1 MKCGLLITHCKSYSK
16 GEIRCSMTRHPAK
29 IILRR
34 SINLSKTHV
43 LLSIAIAANG
53 ILVSSL
59 GPTLSEESPF
69 SANINVHAPLALLA
83 IPFMATGALALTI
96 PIVLLFVYDKNN
108 GVLER
113 FLSLGMDQSDIY
125 RRYLK
130 ASIMLALIFL
140 PLTITAFLVAGRILG
155 TNMIVLLEVSGV
167 LIVLSLSVVTLVS
180 MSMMS
185 FSSLQK
191 ERVGANQPVGVG
203 IGGLV
208 VLPYYVIPFGWPLQN
223 ALILELGIALGI
235 GAVSVTMLFLSSRL
249 ISREKLLP

>member
-1 MKCGLLITHCKSYSK
+1 LT
-16 GEIRCSMTRHPAK
+16 TDPAK
-29 IILRR
+29 IIVRR

-59 GPTLSEESPF
+59 GSTLSRSPQLPG
-69 SANINVHAPLALLA
+69 NIDIHTSLALMA

-96 PIVLLFVYDKNN
+96 PVVLLFVYDKNN

-140 PLTITAFLVAGRILG
+140 PLAITAFMVAALVFG
-155 TNMIVLLEVSGV
+155 TNMMIILQASGV
-167 LIVLSLSVVTLVS
+167 LVVLTISVVTLVS
-180 MSMMS
+180 TSMMS

-208 VLPYYVIPFGWPLQN
+208 VLPYYIIPFSWPPQN
-223 ALILELGIALGI
+223 ALILELGIALVI
-235 GAVSVTMLFLSSRL
+235 GAVSVGMLFLSSKL

>member
-1 MKCGLLITHCKSYSK
+1 
-16 GEIRCSMTRHPAK
+16 
-29 IILRR
+29 
-34 SINLSKTHV
+34 LSKTHV

-53 ILVSSL
+53 MLVSSL
-59 GPTLSEESPF
+59 GPTLSKGSPF
-69 SANINVHAPLALLA
+69 SGAVDIHTSLALLT

-96 PIVLLFVYDKNN
+96 PVVLLFVYDKNN

-113 FLSLGMDQSDIY
+113 FLSLGMNQSDIY

-130 ASIMLALIFL
+130 ASIMLALVFL
-140 PLTITAFLVAGRILG
+140 PLAITAFLVAGWVRG
-155 TNMIVLLEVSGV
+155 TSMMVLLEASVV
-167 LIVLSLSVVTLVS
+167 LVVLTLSVVTLVS

-208 VLPYYVIPFGWPLQN
+208 VLPNYVIPFALPPQS
-223 ALILELGIALGI
+223 ALIMELGIALVI
-235 GAVSVTMLFLSSRL
+235 GAVSVAMLFLSSRL

>member
-1 MKCGLLITHCKSYSK
+1 MKCGLLIIHYKIYSK
-16 GEIRCSMTRHPAK
+16 IRCSMTTDPAK
-29 IILRR
+29 IIVRR

-59 GPTLSEESPF
+59 GPTLSKGSPF
-69 SANINVHAPLALLA
+69 LGNIDIHTSLALLA

-96 PIVLLFVYDKNN
+96 PVVLLFVYDKNN

-130 ASIMLALIFL
+130 ASTMLALIFL
-140 PLTITAFLVAGRILG
+140 PLAVTPFLVAGWVLG
-155 TNMIVLLEVSGV
+155 TSMMILLETSGV
-167 LIVLSLSVVTLVS
+167 LIVLTLSVVTLVS

-208 VLPYYVIPFGWPLQN
+208 VLPNYIIPFSWPPQD
-223 ALILELGIALGI
+223 ALILELGIALVI
-235 GAVSVTMLFLSSRL
+235 GGVSVAMFFLSSKL

>member
-1 MKCGLLITHCKSYSK
+1 
-16 GEIRCSMTRHPAK
+16 MTTDPAK
-29 IILRR
+29 IIVRR
-34 SINLSKTHV
+34 SINLSKTHI

-59 GPTLSEESPF
+59 GLTLSKVSPF
-69 SANINVHAPLALLA
+69 PGNMDIHTSLALLA

-96 PIVLLFVYDKNN
+96 PVVLLFVYDKNN

-130 ASIMLALIFL
+130 ASILLALIFL
-140 PLTITAFLVAGRILG
+140 PLAITAFLVAGGVLG
-155 TNMIVLLEVSGV
+155 SPSMMILLEASGV
-167 LIVLSLSVVTLVS
+167 LVVLTLSVVTLVS
-180 MSMMS
+180 MCMMS

-203 IGGLV
+203 IGGLL
-208 VLPYYVIPFGWPLQN
+208 VLPNYVIPFSWPPQN
-223 ALILELGIALGI
+223 ALILELGIALVI
-235 GAVSVTMLFLSSRL
+235 GAVSVAMLFLSSKL

>member
-1 MKCGLLITHCKSYSK
+1 MARDHA
-16 GEIRCSMTRHPAK
+16 R

-53 ILVSSL
+53 ILVTSL
-59 GPTLSEESPF
+59 GSTLSRGP
-69 SANINVHAPLALLA
+69 PLPASIDIHTSLVLLA

-96 PIVLLFVYDKNN
+96 PVVLLFVYDKNN

-130 ASIMLALIFL
+130 ASIMLALIYL
-140 PLTITAFLVAGRILG
+140 PLAITALLVAGWIAG
-155 TNMIVLLEVSGV
+155 TNMMISLEASGV
-167 LIVLSLSVVTLVS
+167 LIVLTLSVVTLVN

-191 ERVGANQPVGVG
+191 QRVGANQPVGVG

-208 VLPYYVIPFGWPLQN
+208 VLPNYIIPFGWPPQT
-223 ALILELGIALGI
+223 ALILEFGIALGI
-235 GAVSVTMLFLSSRL
+235 GAVSIALLFLSSRL